1 MGTPRKKR
9 PTKSKRKRPT
19 KPTPKGPGA
28 RTRKPR
34 NRKARRAKLPMDVQA
49 LARKVAD
56 DPTSQE
62 QLVQWLREGKAPR
75 IRAKLLARARNPRQT
90 GNRAYAQSILTRAG
104 VVWEAPE
111 EAAAR
116 AADPGM
122 LQALN
127 SAVKDERARRDAARR
142 AEGGAMIAAIHARK
156 STDQAGNG
164 PGRGEDEGGK
174 T

>member
-19 KPTPKGPGA
+19 KPTPRRGSA
-28 RTRKPR
+28 STRKPR
-34 NRKARRAKLPMDVQA
+34 NRKATRAKEPMDVQA

-75 IRAKLLARARNPRQT
+75 IRAKLLARARGPRQT
-90 GNRAYAQSILTRAG
+90 GNRASAQSILTRAG

-111 EAAAR
+111 EAVPR
-116 AADPGM
+116 AVKPDM

-127 SAVKDERARRDAARR
+127 SAVKDERVRRDAARR
-142 AEGGAMIAAIHARK
+142 AGG
-156 STDQAGNG
+156 
-164 PGRGEDEGGK
+164 P
-174 T
+174 